1 MKNIKIRDLILLA
14 FFADIG
20 FVSKRVIAPFANV
33 FTDFLRVPG
42 GIGTAFSLMFIVI
55 GTYLIQR
62 KGSATAMSLVQCILA
77 LSLGMTGAMGMLSV
91 IGYIVPGIIIDIVLA
106 FCIRCHVDTLLSMI
120 FANAAGSVAA
130 ALTANFIVFRL
141 HGAVLALYLLIALI
155 SGGICGLLAAVI
167 FKRIRPLYR
176 SEKNTSEQ
184 TI

>member
-1 MKNIKIRDLILLA
+1 MKNINIKDLILLA

-62 KGSATAMSLVQCILA
+62 KGSATVMSLVQCILA
-77 LSLGMTGAMGMLSV
+77 MSLGMTGAMGMLSV
-91 IGYIVPGIIIDIVLA
+91 IGYIMPGIIIDIMIIL
-106 FCIRCHVDTLLSMI
+106 CLGCHTSMPLSMI
-120 FANAAGSVAA
+120 LANAAGSVAA

-141 HGAVLALYLLIALI
+141 RGAVLALYLLIGLI
-155 SGGICGLLAAVI
+155 SGGICGLLATVI
-167 FKRIRPLYR
+167 YNRIKSLY
-176 SEKNTSEQ
+176 KTV
-184 TI
+184 